1 MRHPMKLGGTAEQ
14 AEPLE
19 GRGEARAEEVKAK
32 QTRAEERRAL
42 EEANVRAFE
51 EKQLGQ
57 AERLLSVEIR
67 SR

>member
-1 MRHPMKLGGTAEQ
+1 MKLGGTAEQ

-42 EEANVRAFE
+42 EEAN
-51 EKQLGQ
+51 GS
-57 AERLLSVEIR
+57 RL
-67 SR
+67 